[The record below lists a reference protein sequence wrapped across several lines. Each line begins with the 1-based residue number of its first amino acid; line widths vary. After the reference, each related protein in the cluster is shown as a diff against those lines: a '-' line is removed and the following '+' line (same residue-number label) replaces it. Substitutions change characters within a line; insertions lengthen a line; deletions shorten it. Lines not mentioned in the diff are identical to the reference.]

1 MVYFMLT
8 RGEAFVDLYAVVRQ
22 GVRISK
28 PSYSIKKLEPL
39 YMGAEVRTSDVQ
51 RGDDSI
57 VKYVEAR
64 AAIESARPLVGKD
77 TAVVTL
83 QNGIDAL
90 APPHR
95 ITEAQAF
102 LHAAMTSGGALGTAV
117 GGVMIDHLGPGG
129 GLLGAIVLIALGSVL
144 CATQLGRWRRLT
156 L

>member
-1 MVYFMLT
+1 MKGIFPPPDPGRCP
-8 RGEAFVDLYAVVRQ
+8 RGRC
-22 GVRISK
+22 
-28 PSYSIKKLEPL
+28 
-39 YMGAEVRTSDVQ
+39 
-51 RGDDSI
+51 
-57 VKYVEAR
+57 
-64 AAIESARPLVGKD
+64 RPG
-77 TAVVTL
+77 
-83 QNGIDAL
+83 QPL